1 MGSRLPGFD
10 YSLPYFYM
18 VTIRRNDGYPALSRV
33 CGDAA
38 SHYLEG
44 NWITR
49 LFVDIIMTFHETWY
63 CIEPIRCFS
72 IMPDH
77 IHLLIKIR
85 DIEKRVSLA
94 VIVRM
99 LMRAMEK
106 GYFALA
112 GASAGKTPTSAKG
125 DATSVG
131 TAATGAMGDAAREG
145 ATPTSAKGDA
155 TSVGTAA
162 TGARGDATIAGGAT
176 AGAKG
181 DASLGRAQAG
191 AGGMGGAVA
200 RSGGQHLFAFDWHDW
215 IVKADGQLAAFTRY
229 IRENP
234 ERSWRHKS
242 HREYFQRVNEVSFLG
257 RKWYGYGNTD
267 ILKSPILEP
276 MRYSRKLAE
285 GGKEWNAAVARA
297 RRIGPGG
304 AGVGTF
310 MSPCEKACGHA
321 LGLAGGRWVVLS
333 PEGFGERW
341 HPGRQYERFCAEGR
355 MLFLSLWPAMA
366 REPTKAELYDR
377 CHLMGDIIV
386 EGLIKSDCRPV
397 E

>member
-10 YSLPYFYM
+10 YSRPYFYM

-38 SHYLEG
+38 SHYIEG

-99 LMRAMEK
+99 LTRALEK
-106 GYFALA
+106 AYFALA
-112 GASAGKTPTSAKG
+112 GTSAGTTPTCAKKP
-125 DATSVG
+125 
-131 TAATGAMGDAAREG
+131 ATGAGRMPTDAKG
-145 ATPTSAKGDA
+145 AATSA
-155 TSVGTAA
+155 
-162 TGARGDATIAGGAT
+162 GGR
-176 AGAKG
+176 
-181 DASLGRAQAG
+181 S
-191 AGGMGGAVA
+191 GAVA

-234 ERSWRHKS
+234 ERSWRRQS
-242 HREYFQRVNEVSFLG
+242 HREYFQRVNEVPFLG
-257 RKWYGYGNTD
+257 RKWYGYGNAE

-285 GGKEWNAAVARA
+285 GGKEWNDAVARA
-297 RRIGPGG
+297 GRIGPGG
-304 AGVGTF
+304 AGIGTF

-386 EGLIKSDCRPV
+386 DGLGKPSAV
-397 E
+397 AAE

>member
-1 MGSRLPGFD
+1 MGGRLPGFD
-10 YSLPYFYM
+10 YSTPYFYM

-49 LFVDIIMTFHETWY
+49 LFVDIIMSFHETWY

-94 VIVRM
+94 VIVRV
-99 LMRAMEK
+99 LARALEK

-112 GASAGKTPTSAKG
+112 GASAGRTPTAAKE
-125 DATSVG
+125 
-131 TAATGAMGDAAREG
+131 AA
-145 ATPTSAKGDA
+145 
-155 TSVGTAA
+155 
-162 TGARGDATIAGGAT
+162 I
-176 AGAKG
+176 
-181 DASLGRAQAG
+181 G
-191 AGGMGGAVA
+191 AGGRSGADA
-200 RSGGQHLFAFDWHDW
+200 RSGEQHLFAFDWHDW
-215 IVKADGQLAAFTRY
+215 IVKADGQLPAFTRY

-234 ERSWRHKS
+234 ERSWRRQS

-257 RKWYGYGNTD
+257 RKWYGYGNVE

-297 RRIGPGG
+297 GRIGPGG

-321 LGLAGGRWVVLS
+321 LGQAGGRWVVLS

-386 EGLIKSDCRPV
+386 DGLGKPSAAAAG
-397 E
+397 

>member
-1 MGSRLPGFD
+1 MGSRLQGFD
-10 YSLPYFYM
+10 YSMPYFYM

-38 SHYLEG
+38 SHYIEED
-44 NWITR
+44 WITR
-49 LFVDIIMTFHETWY
+49 LFVDIITTFHETWY

-99 LMRAMEK
+99 LTRALEK
-106 GYFALA
+106 AYFALA
-112 GASAGKTPTSAKG
+112 GASAGRTPT
-125 DATSVG
+125 
-131 TAATGAMGDAAREG
+131 
-145 ATPTSAKGDA
+145 
-155 TSVGTAA
+155 
-162 TGARGDATIAGGAT
+162 
-176 AGAKG
+176 GAKG
-181 DASLGRAQAG
+181 AVTG
-191 AGGMGGAVA
+191 AGGRSGAVV

-215 IVKADGQLAAFTRY
+215 IVKADGQLATFTRY

-234 ERSWRHKS
+234 ERSWRRQS

-257 RKWYGYGNTD
+257 RKWYGYGNAE
-267 ILKSPILEP
+267 ILKSPILES
-276 MRYSRKLAE
+276 MRYSRKIVE

-310 MSPCEKACGHA
+310 MSPGEKACGHA

-355 MLFLSLWPAMA
+355 MLFLSLWTAMA

-386 EGLIKSDCRPV
+386 DGLGKPSTV
-397 E
+397 AAE

>member
-1 MGSRLPGFD
+1 MGRRLPGFD

-33 CGDAA
+33 CGGTA

-44 NWITR
+44 NRITR

-99 LMRAMEK
+99 LMRKLEK

-112 GASAGKTPTSAKG
+112 RASASETPTCADGGATSAAGSPTGVKGEASSEKLQASAG
-125 DATSVG
+125 
-131 TAATGAMGDAAREG
+131 
-145 ATPTSAKGDA
+145 
-155 TSVGTAA
+155 
-162 TGARGDATIAGGAT
+162 
-176 AGAKG
+176 
-181 DASLGRAQAG
+181 GRR
-191 AGGMGGAVA
+191 GAVA

-234 ERSWRHKS
+234 ERSWRRQS
-242 HREYFQRVNEVSFLG
+242 HREFFQRVNEVSFLG
-257 RKWYGYGNTD
+257 RKWYGYGNID

-276 MRYSRKLAE
+276 MRYSRKLTE

-355 MLFLSLWPAMA
+355 MLFLSLWPAMT
-366 REPTKAELYDR
+366 REPTRAELYDR
-377 CHLMGDIIV
+377 CHLMGDVIV
-386 EGLIKSDCRPV
+386 DGLTKPV
-397 E
+397 LAVGIVRIDDDVV

>member
-1 MGSRLPGFD
+1 
-10 YSLPYFYM
+10 M

-38 SHYLEG
+38 SHYIEG

-99 LMRAMEK
+99 LTRALEK
-106 GYFALA
+106 AYFALA
-112 GASAGKTPTSAKG
+112 GASAGTTPTCAKKP
-125 DATSVG
+125 
-131 TAATGAMGDAAREG
+131 ATGAGR
-145 ATPTSAKGDA
+145 TPTDAKCAA
-155 TSVGTAA
+155 TS
-162 TGARGDATIAGGAT
+162 AGGR
-176 AGAKG
+176 
-181 DASLGRAQAG
+181 S
-191 AGGMGGAVA
+191 GAVA

-234 ERSWRHKS
+234 ERSWRRQS
-242 HREYFQRVNEVSFLG
+242 HRAYFQRVNEVPFLG
-257 RKWYGYGNTD
+257 RKWYGYGNTE

-285 GGKEWNAAVARA
+285 GGREWNTAVARA
-297 RRIGPGG
+297 VASRPPVRPLPSDGRHHCGWFGQTVSGGSRVRIN
-304 AGVGTF
+304 
-310 MSPCEKACGHA
+310 ED
-321 LGLAGGRWVVLS
+321 VV
-333 PEGFGERW
+333 
-341 HPGRQYERFCAEGR
+341 
-355 MLFLSLWPAMA
+355 
-366 REPTKAELYDR
+366 
-377 CHLMGDIIV
+377 
-386 EGLIKSDCRPV
+386 
-397 E
+397 

>member
-10 YSLPYFYM
+10 YSRPYFYM

-38 SHYLEG
+38 SHYIEE

-77 IHLLIKIR
+77 IH
-85 DIEKRVSLA
+85 
-94 VIVRM
+94 
-99 LMRAMEK
+99 
-106 GYFALA
+106 
-112 GASAGKTPTSAKG
+112 
-125 DATSVG
+125 
-131 TAATGAMGDAAREG
+131 
-145 ATPTSAKGDA
+145 
-155 TSVGTAA
+155 
-162 TGARGDATIAGGAT
+162 
-176 AGAKG
+176 
-181 DASLGRAQAG
+181 G
-191 AGGMGGAVA
+191 AGGRRCADA

-234 ERSWRHKS
+234 ERSWRRQS
-242 HREYFQRVNEVSFLG
+242 HREYFQRVNEVPFLG
-257 RKWYGYGNTD
+257 RKWYGYGNAE

-297 RRIGPGG
+297 GRIGPGG
-304 AGVGTF
+304 AGIGTF

-321 LGLAGGRWVVLS
+321 LGQAGGRWVVLS

-386 EGLIKSDCRPV
+386 DGLGKPSAV
-397 E
+397 AAE

>member
-33 CGDAA
+33 CGAAA
-38 SHYLEG
+38 SHDLVE

-85 DIEKRVSLA
+85 DIEKRVSLE
-94 VIVRM
+94 VIVRV
-99 LMRAMEK
+99 LARALEK

-112 GASAGKTPTSAKG
+112 GASAGRTPT
-125 DATSVG
+125 
-131 TAATGAMGDAAREG
+131 
-145 ATPTSAKGDA
+145 
-155 TSVGTAA
+155 
-162 TGARGDATIAGGAT
+162 
-176 AGAKG
+176 GAKG
-181 DASLGRAQAG
+181 AVTG
-191 AGGMGGAVA
+191 AGGRSGAVA
-200 RSGGQHLFAFDWHDW
+200 RSGGQHLFAFDWHEW

-229 IRENP
+229 VRENP
-234 ERSWRHKS
+234 ERSWWRKS

-257 RKWYGYGNTD
+257 RKWYGYGNIE

-276 MRYSRKLAE
+276 MR
-285 GGKEWNAAVARA
+285 
-297 RRIGPGG
+297 
-304 AGVGTF
+304 F
-310 MSPCEKACGHA
+310 
-321 LGLAGGRWVVLS
+321 
-333 PEGFGERW
+333 
-341 HPGRQYERFCAEGR
+341 
-355 MLFLSLWPAMA
+355 SLWPAMA
-366 REPTKAELYDR
+366 REPMKAELYDR

-386 EGLIKSDCRPV
+386 DGLGKPSAAAA

>member
-10 YSLPYFYM
+10 YSRPYFYM

-38 SHYLEG
+38 SHYLAA

-99 LMRAMEK
+99 LTRALEK

-112 GASAGKTPTSAKG
+112 GASACTTPTDAKR
-125 DATSVG
+125 
-131 TAATGAMGDAAREG
+131 AATGA
-145 ATPTSAKGDA
+145 
-155 TSVGTAA
+155 
-162 TGARGDATIAGGAT
+162 GGR
-176 AGAKG
+176 
-181 DASLGRAQAG
+181 S
-191 AGGMGGAVA
+191 GAVA

-229 IRENP
+229 VRENP
-234 ERSWRHKS
+234 ERSWRRKS
-242 HREYFQRVNEVSFLG
+242 HREYFQRVNEVLFLG
-257 RKWYGYGNTD
+257 WKCYGYGNTE

-285 GGKEWNAAVARA
+285 GGREWNAAVARA
-297 RRIGPGG
+297 VASRPPVRPLPSDGRHHCGWVGQTLIG
-304 AGVGTF
+304 
-310 MSPCEKACGHA
+310 
-321 LGLAGGRWVVLS
+321 GGRVRINEDVV
-333 PEGFGERW
+333 
-341 HPGRQYERFCAEGR
+341 
-355 MLFLSLWPAMA
+355 
-366 REPTKAELYDR
+366 
-377 CHLMGDIIV
+377 
-386 EGLIKSDCRPV
+386 
-397 E
+397 

>member
-1 MGSRLPGFD
+1 
-10 YSLPYFYM
+10 M

-38 SHYLEG
+38 SHYLVE

-49 LFVDIIMTFHETWY
+49 LFVDIIMTFHDTWY

-94 VIVRM
+94 VIVRV
-99 LMRAMEK
+99 LVRALEK

-112 GASAGKTPTSAKG
+112 GASAGKTPTAAKG
-125 DATSVG
+125 DVTRVG
-131 TAATGAMGDAAREG
+131 A
-145 ATPTSAKGDA
+145 
-155 TSVGTAA
+155 AA
-162 TGARGDATIAGGAT
+162 TGARGDATSDGGVT
-176 AGAKG
+176 TGAKG
-181 DASLGRAQAG
+181 DASLGSAQAG
-191 AGGMGGAVA
+191 AGGRGGAVV

-234 ERSWRHKS
+234 ERSWRRQS
-242 HREYFQRVNEVSFLG
+242 HREYFQRVNEVPFLG
-257 RKWYGYGNTD
+257 RKWYGYGNAE

-297 RRIGPGG
+297 GRIGPGG
-304 AGVGTF
+304 AGIGTF

-341 HPGRQYERFCAEGR
+341 HPGRQYERFCTEGR
-355 MLFLSLWPAMA
+355 MLFLSLWPAMT
-366 REPTKAELYDR
+366 REPTKTELYDR

-386 EGLIKSDCRPV
+386 DGLSKPDCRPV

>member
-33 CGDAA
+33 CCDAA
-38 SHYLEG
+38 SHYLEE

-85 DIEKRVSLA
+85 EIEKRVSLA

-99 LMRAMEK
+99 LMRALEK
-106 GYFALA
+106 AYFALA
-112 GASAGKTPTSAKG
+112 GASAGTTPTCARV
-125 DATSVG
+125 DATS
-131 TAATGAMGDAAREG
+131 
-145 ATPTSAKGDA
+145 
-155 TSVGTAA
+155 
-162 TGARGDATIAGGAT
+162 
-176 AGAKG
+176 
-181 DASLGRAQAG
+181 
-191 AGGMGGAVA
+191 AGGMSGAVV

-215 IVKADGQLAAFTRY
+215 IVMADGQLAAFTRY

-234 ERSWRHKS
+234 ERSWLRQS

-257 RKWYGYGNTD
+257 RKWYAYGNVE
-267 ILKSPILEP
+267 ILNSPILEP

-297 RRIGPGG
+297 GRIGPGG

-355 MLFLSLWPAMA
+355 MLFLSLWPAMT

-386 EGLIKSDCRPV
+386 EGLGEIGHRDIREKFDGDEV
-397 E
+397 

>member
-33 CGDAA
+33 CCDAA
-38 SHYLEG
+38 SHYLEE
-44 NWITR
+44 NSITR

-85 DIEKRVSLA
+85 EIEKRVSLA

-99 LMRAMEK
+99 LMRALEK
-106 GYFALA
+106 AYFALA
-112 GASAGKTPTSAKG
+112 GASAGTTPTCARV
-125 DATSVG
+125 DATS
-131 TAATGAMGDAAREG
+131 
-145 ATPTSAKGDA
+145 
-155 TSVGTAA
+155 
-162 TGARGDATIAGGAT
+162 
-176 AGAKG
+176 
-181 DASLGRAQAG
+181 
-191 AGGMGGAVA
+191 AGGMSGAVV

-234 ERSWRHKS
+234 ERSWLRQN
-242 HREYFQRVNEVSFLG
+242 HREYFQRVNEVSFFG
-257 RKWYGYGNTD
+257 RKWYAYGNVE
-267 ILKSPILEP
+267 ILNSPILEP

-297 RRIGPGG
+297 GRIGPGG

-333 PEGFGERW
+333 PEGLRRAVASRPPVRALLRERPNALPFALAR
-341 HPGRQYERFCAEGR
+341 HDARTYEGR
-355 MLFLSLWPAMA
+355 ALRPLPPDGRHHCGW
-366 REPTKAELYDR
+366 
-377 CHLMGDIIV
+377 V
-386 EGLIKSDCRPV
+386 E
-397 E
+397 

>member
-1 MGSRLPGFD
+1 MSSRLPGFD
-10 YSLPYFYM
+10 YSLPFFYM

-33 CGDAA
+33 CGDAE

-99 LMRAMEK
+99 LMRALEK
-106 GYFALA
+106 GYFALV
-112 GASAGKTPTSAKG
+112 GASAGRTPTGAKG
-125 DATSVG
+125 TATSAGG
-131 TAATGAMGDAAREG
+131 TPACSD
-145 ATPTSAKGDA
+145 
-155 TSVGTAA
+155 
-162 TGARGDATIAGGAT
+162 GGAT
-176 AGAKG
+176 
-181 DASLGRAQAG
+181 S
-191 AGGMGGAVA
+191 AGGRPIGVNGDVRQGGASASAGGRSGAVA
-200 RSGGQHLFAFDWHDW
+200 RSGGQHLFAFEWHDW

-234 ERSWRHKS
+234 ERSWRRQS
-242 HREYFQRVNEVSFLG
+242 HREFFQRVNEVSFLG
-257 RKWYGYGNTD
+257 RKWYGYGNTE
-267 ILKSPILEP
+267 ILKSPVLEP

-285 GGKEWNAAVARA
+285 DGKEWNTAVARA

-355 MLFLSLWPAMA
+355 MLFLSLWPAMT

-386 EGLIKSDCRPV
+386 EGLGKPALAASGVRIDNDEV
-397 E
+397 

>member
-1 MGSRLPGFD
+1 
-10 YSLPYFYM
+10 M

-38 SHYLEG
+38 SHYIEE

-94 VIVRM
+94 VIVRV
-99 LMRAMEK
+99 LARALEK

-112 GASAGKTPTSAKG
+112 GASAGRTLTDAKGAVTSAGRTLTDAKGAGASAGGTPTDTKG
-125 DATSVG
+125 T
-131 TAATGAMGDAAREG
+131 ATGAGGRSG
-145 ATPTSAKGDA
+145 AD
-155 TSVGTAA
+155 
-162 TGARGDATIAGGAT
+162 
-176 AGAKG
+176 
-181 DASLGRAQAG
+181 
-191 AGGMGGAVA
+191 A

-215 IVKADGQLAAFTRY
+215 IVMADGQLAAFTRY

-234 ERSWRHKS
+234 ERSWRRQS
-242 HREYFQRVNEVSFLG
+242 HREYFQRVNEVPFLG
-257 RKWYGYGNTD
+257 RKWYGYGNIE

-297 RRIGPGG
+297 GRIGPGG
-304 AGVGTF
+304 AGIGTF
-310 MSPCEKACGHA
+310 MSPCEKASGHA

-341 HPGRQYERFCAEGR
+341 HPCRQYERFCAEGR
-355 MLFLSLWPAMA
+355 MLFLSLWPAMT

-386 EGLIKSDCRPV
+386 DGLGKPSAAAAG
-397 E
+397 

>member
-10 YSLPYFYM
+10 YSLLYFYM
-18 VTIRRNDGYPALSRV
+18 VTIRRNDGYPALSHV

-99 LMRAMEK
+99 LMRALEN

-112 GASAGKTPTSAKG
+112 GASAGGTPTCAKVGVNSA
-125 DATSVG
+125 
-131 TAATGAMGDAAREG
+131 RR
-145 ATPTSAKGDA
+145 TPTCAKSGVASTGVTPAGANSDVRQGRASA
-155 TSVGTAA
+155 S
-162 TGARGDATIAGGAT
+162 AGGR
-176 AGAKG
+176 
-181 DASLGRAQAG
+181 S
-191 AGGMGGAVA
+191 GAVA
-200 RSGGQHLFAFDWHDW
+200 RSGGQHLFAFAWHDW

-234 ERSWRHKS
+234 ERSWRRQS

-257 RKWYGYGNTD
+257 RKWYGYGNTE
-267 ILKSPILEP
+267 ILKSPVLEP

-355 MLFLSLWPAMA
+355 MLFLSLWPAMT

-377 CHLMGDIIV
+377 CHLMGGIIV
-386 EGLIKSDCRPV
+386 NGLNKTGLPAGGVRIDDHEV
-397 E
+397 

>member
-10 YSLPYFYM
+10 YSRPYFYM

-44 NWITR
+44 NRITR
-49 LFVDIIMTFHETWY
+49 LFLDIIMAFHETWY

-85 DIEKRVSLA
+85 DIEKRVSLP

-99 LMRAMEK
+99 LMRALEK

-112 GASAGKTPTSAKG
+112 GASAGGTPTCAKIGAANAGGIPAGANG
-125 DATSVG
+125 DAG
-131 TAATGAMGDAAREG
+131 Q
-145 ATPTSAKGDA
+145 
-155 TSVGTAA
+155 
-162 TGARGDATIAGGAT
+162 
-176 AGAKG
+176 
-181 DASLGRAQAG
+181 GRAPAG
-191 AGGMGGAVA
+191 AGGRRGAVA
-200 RSGGQHLFAFDWHDW
+200 RSGGQHLFAFAWHDW
-215 IVKADGQLAAFTRY
+215 IVKADGQLATFTRY

-234 ERSWRHKS
+234 ERSWRRQS
-242 HREYFQRVNEVSFLG
+242 HREFFQRVNEVSFLG

-267 ILKSPILEP
+267 ILKSPVLEP
-276 MRYSRKLAE
+276 MRYSRKLTE

-297 RRIGPGG
+297 QRIGPGG

-355 MLFLSLWPAMA
+355 MLFLSLWPAMT

-377 CHLMGDIIV
+377 CHLMGDIILD
-386 EGLIKSDCRPV
+386 GLEKS
-397 E
+397 